1 MIEHDR
7 QELTYTIYNVLF
19 TLVAL
24 CETYDHEGDDQE
36 DRLVIFSN
44 LKSTVVQSV
53 TPVVVKFIDSPPTL
67 MYI

>member
-24 CETYDHEGDDQE
+24 WETYDHEGDDQE
-36 DRLVIFSN
+36 DRLVI
-44 LKSTVVQSV
+44 
-53 TPVVVKFIDSPPTL
+53 
-67 MYI
+67 

>member
-19 TLVAL
+19 ILVAL

-36 DRLVIFSN
+36 DRLVINGCSI
-44 LKSTVVQSV
+44 SHTGRCQ
-53 TPVVVKFIDSPPTL
+53 IH
-67 MYI
+67 